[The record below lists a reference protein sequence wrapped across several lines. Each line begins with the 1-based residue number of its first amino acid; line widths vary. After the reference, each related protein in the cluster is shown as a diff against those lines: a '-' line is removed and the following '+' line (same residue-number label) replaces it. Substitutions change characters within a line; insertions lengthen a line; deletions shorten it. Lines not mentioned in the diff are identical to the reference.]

1 MTKED
6 YVRAG
11 MSAAKMNSLTPVRVQ
26 KLFFLLDVRIPE
38 KIGGPYFEFA
48 PYDYGPFDKNVYSV
62 FESLENKNLAE
73 IRKPDFNNPQ
83 LYQLT
88 PSGQKNGDKMFG
100 SFPKDTQES
109 IVEFVEWI
117 RKHSFTQI
125 VSTIYK
131 HYPDMS
137 TKSVFGK

>member
-6 YVRAG
+6 YVLAV

-26 KLFFLLDVRIPE
+26 KLFFLLDVRNPE

-48 PYDYGPFDKNVYSV
+48 PYDYGPFDKNVYNV
-62 FESLENKNLAE
+62 FESLENQNLAE
-73 IRKPDFNNPQ
+73 IRKPDFNTPQ

-88 PSGQKNGDKMFG
+88 PSGQKKGDEMFKTF
-100 SFPKDTQES
+100 SNDTQEY
-109 IVEFVEWI
+109 ILKFVEWI
-117 RKHSFTQI
+117 LKHSFTQI

-131 HYPDMS
+131 HYPDMG